1 MRLEA
6 VFGPYSCNPHMQ
18 DIAQRQ
24 RQFATAPVRGA
35 IRWFSLCCPLKNA
48 RLLSFAALTGRS
60 AAMAR
65 VQTGQALGNKSAL
78 PPSNEVGVAVQLV
91 ANYSKPFA
99 IAEKKNHP
107 ARSPLRGLS
116 RSPPHP
122 PTHLLSFVYFNFVYV
137 NKTFRLFS
145 SFPLH

>member
-6 VFGPYSCNPHMQ
+6 VFGPYSCNPHMR

-78 PPSNEVGVAVQLV
+78 PPSNKVGVAVQLV
-91 ANYSKPFA
+91 ANRSKPFA
-99 IAEKKNHP
+99 IGEQQNQP
-107 ARSPLRGLS
+107 SPSRLRCVS
-116 RSPPHP
+116 RLPSYPSIQ
-122 PTHLLSFVYFNFVYV
+122 LLSFGWFQSDYV
-137 NKTFRLFS
+137 HQTFRRFS
-145 SFPLH
+145 CVTIH